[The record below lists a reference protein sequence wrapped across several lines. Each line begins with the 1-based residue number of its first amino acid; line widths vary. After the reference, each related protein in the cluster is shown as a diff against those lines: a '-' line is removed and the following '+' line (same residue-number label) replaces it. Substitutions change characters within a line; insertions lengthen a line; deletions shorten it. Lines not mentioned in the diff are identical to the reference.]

1 VEAKTLMSNQNQ
13 MVIISR
19 MSNHQ
24 NHHAQLMK
32 HLNHQ
37 VLHLVANQLTI
48 VEVRIATVGLLQEL
62 AANHLAVEAALLK
75 KEVAVINQH

>member
-1 VEAKTLMSNQNQ
+1 MNNQNQ

-32 HLNHQ
+32 RQNHQ

-48 VEVRIATVGLLQEL
+48 VEVRIATVGLLQEQ
-62 AANHLAVEAALLK
+62 AANHQAVEAALLK